1 MDLDLV
7 SRSPFVPVNNV
18 TRFGEQCTELR
29 HFSSRFPAGERR
41 GKVKK
46 RGEDTRRLKTLIIN
60 RNGTGECFAV

>member
-18 TRFGEQCTELR
+18 TRFGEQCTE
-29 HFSSRFPAGERR
+29 FAIFPVGFQQGRR

-46 RGEDTRRLKTLIIN
+46 REEDN
-60 RNGTGECFAV
+60 VD